1 MNSGFGGN
9 GMRLTYLSELSA
21 GLLAQCLLRCC
32 QEAVELELMRVGYCK
47 YLSNRVDEHLGRG
60 EGGEDKDSRPRG
72 LRAEESATRDHSRL
86 IQKESHREGLV

>member
-32 QEAVELELMRVGYCK
+32 QEDVELELMRVGYCK
-47 YLSNRVDEHLGRG
+47 YMSNRVDEHLGRG
-60 EGGEDKDSRPRG
+60 GVGGGHRFKTTRPTGRG
-72 LRAEESATRDHSRL
+72 VCYTRPLETNSKRESP
-86 IQKESHREGLV
+86 